1 MTRPK
6 IYMSEEMKKKAAN
19 DLYKFALGYLNPV
32 GVPSSATKEFLYQNA
47 LENLDN
53 ALGYIN
59 REDELYPHIM
69 STKAQILSETGKI
82 QEAIEAFKISI
93 EEMRVG
99 EPKIPYIHA
108 YYALTLLKNED
119 IYGADKEMAIA
130 LETMPEGTKKAKL
143 MKEKFAEKHTKI
155 KLAVKALD
163 LESDA
168 ESADA
173 EIFTV
178 SSDSGD
184 ESSLGD
190 TDSGC
195 ERESS
200 PTASKK
206 LTLSAI
212 VKKLG
217 SLMNH
222 KGEYSLIHNDYEQD
236 DGIDVSGEIVI
247 ESNGT
252 ESVC

>member
-1 MTRPK
+1 MTKPK

-19 DLYKFALGYLNPV
+19 DLYKFALGYLKPK
-32 GVPSSATKEFLYQNA
+32 GVPSPATKEFLYQNA

-53 ALGYIN
+53 ALGYLN

-82 QEAIEAFKISI
+82 QEAIEAFQISI
-93 EEMRVG
+93 EKMNIS

-119 IYGADKEMAIA
+119 IDGADKEMAIA
-130 LETMPEGTKKAKL
+130 LETMPERTKKEKL
-143 MKEKFAEKHTKI
+143 MKEKFTEKHANI

-168 ESADA
+168 ESTEA
-173 EIFTV
+173 EIFSV

-190 TDSGC
+190 TDSGYD
-195 ERESS
+195 RESS

-206 LTLSAI
+206 LTLSSI

-217 SLMNH
+217 SLINH
-222 KGEYSLIHNDYEQD
+222 KGEYNLIHNDWEQD
-236 DGIDVSGEIVI
+236 DGIDVSGEIGMGENAIVS
-247 ESNGT
+247 E
-252 ESVC
+252 C